1 MNGFLEACL
10 QGGIFMV
17 LISVWGAVFF
27 ALLFVQIRKRREND
41 FTWVLW
47 GILLSLLALGPLGTA
62 VGLRQS
68 VDAVALM
75 HAASPTAL
83 MVKLWQ
89 VVGIALVTTV
99 FSTLLT
105 VLGAISLGLV
115 TYQVRGRRLSD
126 TCGS

>member
-1 MNGFLEACL
+1 MNGFLEACR

-17 LISVWGAVFF
+17 LIAVWGAVFF
-27 ALLFVQIRKRREND
+27 TLLLLQFRKRRSND

-75 HAASPTAL
+75 QAASPTVL
-83 MVKLWQ
+83 LVKLWQ
-89 VVGIALVTTV
+89 VLGIALVTTV

-105 VLGAISLGLV
+105 VLGAIPLGLV
-115 TYQVRGRRLSD
+115 THQVRGRRLSD
-126 TCGS
+126 TGGS